1 MVRKEKEMEQVKP
14 FASLKALRDAHSH
27 LRKRRYERGM
37 TTRLLRDIDKFVQRG
52 RLTGMVLAEDEDRT
66 YAQTVLDY
74 WTNVLYRAQWPEPD
88 ATLVTYQ
95 SLRPATPMAASV

>member
-1 MVRKEKEMEQVKP
+1 MELMKP
-14 FASLKALRDAHSH
+14 FASFKALRDAHSR

-37 TTRLLRDIDKFVQRG
+37 TPRLLRDIDKFVQRG
-52 RLTGMVLAEDEDRT
+52 RLTGVLLAGEEERR

-74 WTNVLYRAQWPEPD
+74 WTNVLYRAQQPEPE

-95 SLRPATPMAASV
+95 AVPPQAATAAQDSRALLN